1 MITNYP
7 GWISELIDE
16 YGCGFTV
23 EPENP
28 HAFADKLQQIF
39 KKREQLAKMGKNS
52 KLLAIQEFDRKKLS
66 HKFLSV
72 IEECKKK
79 A

>member
-28 HAFADKLQQIF
+28 HAFADKLQEIF
-39 KKREQLAKMGKNS
+39 KKREQLAKWAKTANCWQYKNLTA
-52 KLLAIQEFDRKKLS
+52 KNFRINF
-66 HKFLSV
+66 
-72 IEECKKK
+72 
-79 A
+79 